1 MSKFKRPSLASLVS
15 QLKERYARRESHSLS
30 LSRQGERNFCAGSLD
45 CPTSR
50 IILSL
55 SVALHLCVQYHL
67 RRRRVTIAFWV
78 RWHAFRVVAAYVRV
92 HKQSNKT
99 KQQTNRPS
107 ASVSI
112 KKYMCTMCINE
123 CALFL

>member
-1 MSKFKRPSLASLVS
+1 MSKFKRPSLASIES
-15 QLKERYARRESHSLS
+15 QLTERYARRESHSLS
-30 LSRQGERNFCAGSLD
+30 LSRQGERNFSAGSLD

-99 KQQTNRPS
+99 KQQTNPPS

-112 KKYMCTMCINE
+112 KNTCV
-123 CALFL
+123 